1 MTPTAE
7 ILQPAIDRAF
17 AELRQGREALTPQLT
32 THEVGIVTKVSTGIA
47 TFSGLLSVGY
57 EEIVTF
63 PGGLLGIAFNIDEE
77 EVGVILLGDYQ
88 NLHAGDEVQRTG
100 RVMDVPVGDGLI
112 GRVIDPLGNPLDG
125 KGSVDAEKRLPV

>member
-63 PGGLLGIAFNIDEE
+63 PGGLLGIAFNID
-77 EVGVILLGDYQ
+77 
-88 NLHAGDEVQRTG
+88 
-100 RVMDVPVGDGLI
+100 
-112 GRVIDPLGNPLDG
+112 
-125 KGSVDAEKRLPV
+125 